1 MIDHNN
7 FFIIAAVDE
16 LGGFSKNG
24 QIPWHY
30 PADLRW
36 FKQQTENGVCLMGK
50 TTYYDLL
57 RRAKER
63 QSRKLNIG
71 NEPQNVNE
79 NTNLELLPNRR
90 CFVVSNTL
98 ATQPDSVVGATP
110 LRNIWDIEKHVDE
123 NTKIFLIGGER
134 IFKEGI
140 AFANTIL
147 LTVINKDYECD
158 LFFPTKY
165 LLNYFV
171 EQHIYKLD
179 NEPDL
184 RFTVWRRKK

>member
-24 QIPWHY
+24 QIPWYY

-36 FKQQTENGVCLMGK
+36 FKQRTENSACIMGK

-57 RRAKER
+57 ARAKKR
-63 QSRKLNIG
+63 QSQKLYN
-71 NEPQNVNE
+71 NEQQNTNE
-79 NTNLELLPNRR
+79 NTVIELLPNRR

-98 ATQPDSVVGATP
+98 SKQPNSVVGAIV

-123 NTKIFLIGGER
+123 ETKIFLIGGER

-140 AFANTIL
+140 SIANTVL
-147 LTVINKDYECD
+147 LTLINKNYDCD
-158 LFFPTKY
+158 LFFPTNY
-165 LLNYFV
+165 LLRHFV
-171 EQHIYKLD
+171 EQHIYKLN

-184 RFTVWRRKK
+184 RFTIWRRK